1 VPAAID
7 AVVFDVGNVLVRWD
21 PRNLYRSLIPDRA
34 EREEF
39 LASVCT
45 EAWNHRADLGERFDD
60 LVDELVAAHPERRE
74 LITAY
79 RDRWSDMLGE
89 PVTEAVALLTE
100 LRAAGVPVYAL
111 TNFSVETWPQAVRRY
126 PFLDDFDGVV
136 MSGRERVAKPDPAIY
151 RLLVERYHLAPSR
164 TFFTDDKQ
172 VNVDAARAAGLVA
185 ERFTDGA
192 VLRRQLVTLRVLPS

>member
-1 VPAAID
+1 MPAAID

-172 VNVDAARAAGLVA
+172 VNVVAAREAGLVA

-192 VLRRQLVTLRVLPS
+192 VLRRQLVTPGVLPS